1 MVEKIGTMII
11 ILGRKSQKKVL
22 SKLNYIIQKLNTMA
36 VTLDQTLQSVRD
48 NATVGDSVIALLT
61 DIKKRLDD
69 ALSGT
74 TLPPEVQAK
83 VDAIFQASE
92 DDKAKLE
99 AAILANTPSEGTGSV
114 EGAKETKGK
123 TISG

>member
-1 MVEKIGTMII
+1 
-11 ILGRKSQKKVL
+11 
-22 SKLNYIIQKLNTMA
+22 MA